1 MARKYIRGNPNKNYY
16 DNTKFIGTLATT
28 DPVPEGMFRHLVN
41 FDVSDTGQ
49 SITPRRGYLT
59 TSIRYNN
66 EDIVLS
72 NQTIIFRD
80 PEKGKHII
88 YDYKFKRA
96 FVLNITHSN
105 IEDKRLL
112 AEKEI
117 DVDHIDIYEP
127 FLKEFENIQEKNAE
141 LLAGVGVTYNLR
153 ASDSATYNST
163 DYTSNTL
170 VNKNDKYITPDDF
183 DKLHTLIPSWMD
195 GIADFWDADN
205 NRPRVY
211 IVKLPVVLDKTLVGG
226 THYRVNYFL
235 NFSVSQLVFNSENI
249 QESVMFTPRDLAPD
263 DISHTIEFELP
274 NDPSTNVYTEQIEN
288 LLRVK
293 YRNSVDSHSDTSR
306 TKIVKVSSVTII
318 DGTPTTI
325 EIYAYKYRFHYT
337 YISVASVVNA
347 SMFKNVT
354 IEEYDD
360 FCVTTGT
367 GKLVGTQLEPVK
379 DYTDNYV
386 VHKGELTSAYKD
398 VRFPS
403 MLCFDNITPSNAAN
417 QILTR
422 LSNTVY
428 SSIPKLGTSKIFNIA
443 IYNKNNTVVD
453 EEFKLSPITS
463 RVNYKVEWSKSSTT
477 RKTLAQH
484 NINKP
489 GGTYYYNPVT
499 ESEMNTGEVVPTV
512 IQYDNKPTIFIDTRK
527 YGFLNPNNLEKSLED
542 LLTPDRIF
550 DEIKNKPEFFE
561 ALKYQSNPATFYL
574 EAVAKHVISSGGR
587 TSHILSGFIVK
598 VTITLTASSSNTTGV
613 KFYETRP
620 AVLKPVLY
628 AKQLSLQYTKE
639 QIYNMYDRYEKY
651 KYVNGTDVYVENLN
665 GFGKAY
671 CYTQKIP
678 GIYFTPYTHKEE
690 TDEFKTDVVDAV
702 KDNIKYLTSITQ
714 SYVDSYGISRVLN
727 KATFIDKEKRYPV
740 ILTYKYT
747 GKKLLVGALSMQEQ
761 SSIFRPNLA
770 SRNSVIPDVMQR
782 VYDVVN
788 RPYGHVN
795 YTPYVFITDGTKYY
809 TNYINPSVNYKFI
822 PHFHLNPPE
831 LTAND
836 EFSALA
842 WAVRI
847 EVRSGTDTVYSYWYD
862 LETRAAVINVGEDLL
877 KYDDGLIYTDMEAIR
892 NSGITPSQVTVSF
905 FFMPYDKEVEEYDS
919 DDAAAWNLQSIKET
933 SGVAVATYDP
943 QLLKSTI
950 PTDIPDDVEHIRNT
964 STYTI
969 YEDNRLVMWFEN
981 SVWIAD
987 PGVGYFAEENK
998 HVFNERV
1005 VKVLPFRDTLL
1016 VFTVENLY
1024 VIYPS
1029 EIEQQTGTKIV
1040 GEGENAKE
1048 EPVIEKVKIYVKQAV
1063 LYNILVSDKY
1073 KNVIQVFNQNI
1084 LFYSEEG
1091 QLYLIRPSTQ
1101 IDSDTRY
1108 TLQMFNKN
1116 VNDILLNYDKY
1127 INERLEQYFMD
1138 NRVTKEDV
1146 RIDALVSIND
1156 IKIFFFV
1163 PGVITYILK
1172 YNVLTNQFTV
1182 YDTVT
1187 FNNINSLHFIEG
1199 GEMYI
1204 TEMNERRYIT
1214 LPYTAFYE
1222 DDNNVDMTHYDN
1234 YKREPINALLDTGN
1248 INLNNH
1254 INKRFRDMHVV
1265 FKNLDTYKLLF
1276 NSETIIDDVISHPF
1290 KNLYV
1295 EVQELNGN
1303 KIIVPVEDM
1312 NTIDILEVTHD
1323 ATGSFGLLFDFKE
1336 FLSNRLITYKT
1347 SILGTGKVFRLRMQ
1361 FISKGIYKIQEFG
1374 IIYRERSV

>member
-1 MARKYIRGNPNKNYY
+1 
-16 DNTKFIGTLATT
+16 
-28 DPVPEGMFRHLVN
+28 MF
-41 FDVSDTGQ
+41 
-49 SITPRRGYLT
+49 
-59 TSIRYNN
+59 
-66 EDIVLS
+66 
-72 NQTIIFRD
+72 
-80 PEKGKHII
+80 K
-88 YDYKFKRA
+88 
-96 FVLNITHSN
+96 
-105 IEDKRLL
+105 
-112 AEKEI
+112 
-117 DVDHIDIYEP
+117 
-127 FLKEFENIQEKNAE
+127 
-141 LLAGVGVTYNLR
+141 GVT
-153 ASDSATYNST
+153 
-163 DYTSNTL
+163 
-170 VNKNDKYITPDDF
+170 
-183 DKLHTLIPSWMD
+183 
-195 GIADFWDADN
+195 
-205 NRPRVY
+205 
-211 IVKLPVVLDKTLVGG
+211 VVD
-226 THYRVNYFL
+226 
-235 NFSVSQLVFNSENI
+235 
-249 QESVMFTPRDLAPD
+249 
-263 DISHTIEFELP
+263 
-274 NDPSTNVYTEQIEN
+274 
-288 LLRVK
+288 
-293 YRNSVDSHSDTSR
+293 
-306 TKIVKVSSVTII
+306 
-318 DGTPTTI
+318 
-325 EIYAYKYRFHYT
+325 
-337 YISVASVVNA
+337 
-347 SMFKNVT
+347 
-354 IEEYDD
+354 YDD

-398 VRFPS
+398 KRFPS

-422 LSNTVY
+422 LSNTLY

-443 IYNKNNTVVD
+443 IYNKNNTVD
-453 EEFKLSPITS
+453 DGEFKLSPITS

-477 RKTLAQH
+477 REVLSSH
-484 NINKP
+484 EIIKP

-499 ESEMNTGEVVPTV
+499 ESEMNTGEVLPTV
-512 IQYDNKPTIFIDTRK
+512 TTYEGRPTIFVDTRK

-550 DEIKNKPEFFE
+550 DEIKDKPEFFE
-561 ALKYQSNPATFYL
+561 ALRYQSNPATFCL
-574 EAVAKHVISSGGR
+574 EAVAKYVRSGGGY
-587 TSHILSGFIVK
+587 TYHILRGSIVK
-598 VTITLTASSSNTTGV
+598 VTITLTAISSNTTGV

-639 QIYNMYDRYEKY
+639 EIYNMYDQYEKY

-671 CYTQKIP
+671 SYAQKIP
-678 GIYFTPYTHKEE
+678 GIYYTPYTHKEE

-727 KATFIDKEKRYPV
+727 KATFIDKGERYPV

-747 GKKLLVGALSMQEQ
+747 GKKLLVGALNMQEQ

-782 VYDVVN
+782 VYDAVD

-822 PHFHLNPPE
+822 PHFLLNPPE

-836 EFSALA
+836 AVSALA

-862 LETRAAVINVGEDLL
+862 LETRTVVISDEGEDLL

-892 NSGITPSQVTVSF
+892 NSGIIPSQVTVSF
-905 FFMPYDKEVEEYDS
+905 FFMPYDKEAEEYDS
-919 DDAAAWNLQSIKET
+919 EDAVAWNLQSIKET

-964 STYTI
+964 STYTV

-1091 QLYLIRPSTQ
+1091 QLYLIKPSTQ

-1146 RIDALVSIND
+1146 RIDAQVSIND
-1156 IKIFFFV
+1156 IKIFFYV

-1214 LPYTAFYE
+1214 LPYTAMFE

-1254 INKRFRDMHVV
+1254 INKRYRDMHVV
-1265 FKNLDTYKLLF
+1265 FKNLDTHKLLF

-1312 NTIDILEVTHD
+1312 NTIDLMEVTHD

-1361 FISKGIYKIQEFG
+1361 FISKGRYKIQEFG